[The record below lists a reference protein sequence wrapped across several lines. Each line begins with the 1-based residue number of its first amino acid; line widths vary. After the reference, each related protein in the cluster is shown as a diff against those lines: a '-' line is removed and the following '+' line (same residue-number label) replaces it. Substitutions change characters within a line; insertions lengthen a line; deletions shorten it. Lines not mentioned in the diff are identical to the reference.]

1 MEKKLKFDE
10 LPSVF
15 GRPFVD
21 GTVCYYV
28 VHHDQDIFFT
38 KEFGELRSFLQGYF
52 VALGYP
58 YVSLEKAH
66 TLIKYYGL

>member
-1 MEKKLKFDE
+1 METKLKFDE
-10 LPSVF
+10 LPSLF

-28 VHHDQDIFFT
+28 VQNGQDIYFT

-52 VALGYP
+52 VALGYAP
-58 YVSLEKAH
+58 SSREKAH
-66 TLIKYYGL
+66 ILIKYYGL